1 MAEFIPAKYVPAKRN
16 NGKLLVDNNHFV
28 YNLVKKREKK
38 TYWGCQK
45 KTSLGCKVTAT
56 VLCKL
61 DENGEPDDEIVD
73 IHGNHS
79 HDSDLMLEASKRAL
93 DDGMEL
99 AKQDLNIS
107 PRSICANITKD
118 LQSHNNAAAV
128 SSLPKKST
136 IARKVQRAR
145 MKELDVPPCPK
156 SWFDVKVPLPLTV
169 NVSGEQFLILEDNLE
184 EHRPEKILGFA
195 SPNCIEIMK
204 TATQMFAD
212 GTFEICDNSLFFQMF
227 IIICTTP
234 TGINVPCAYFLL
246 PNKETI
252 AYKKVLSCLKNNFD
266 ITDPPIFHCDFENS
280 IIRAVKDVFPTTRL
294 LCCDTHFKRAL
305 RTNLQKHH
313 LIAAYNSDPRLQQ
326 FIRYLWALSLLPIED
341 ISKVWSEFVIL
352 NIPEVEDNEWPNVE
366 PGDLDQFVT
375 YFENTWIGGRNR
387 RTGRPQNPKFKH
399 GLWNKNEAIL
409 RGDDL
414 TTNSSEG
421 YNLQLKLAMPKSAN
435 LWNMIISIMKE
446 DSLVAL
452 KLRDQ
457 AIATTSP
464 PDNKQKAARQRRK
477 EELHNLVGRYN
488 LMDIKTWMNMVVAYY
503 NS

>member
-1 MAEFIPAKYVPAKRN
+1 M
-16 NGKLLVDNNHFV
+16 
-28 YNLVKKREKK
+28 
-38 TYWGCQK
+38 
-45 KTSLGCKVTAT
+45 
-56 VLCKL
+56 
-61 DENGEPDDEIVD
+61 
-73 IHGNHS
+73 
-79 HDSDLMLEASKRAL
+79 
-93 DDGMEL
+93 
-99 AKQDLNIS
+99 
-107 PRSICANITKD
+107 
-118 LQSHNNAAAV
+118 
-128 SSLPKKST
+128 
-136 IARKVQRAR
+136 
-145 MKELDVPPCPK
+145 
-156 SWFDVKVPLPLTV
+156 
-169 NVSGEQFLILEDNLE
+169 
-184 EHRPEKILGFA
+184 
-195 SPNCIEIMK
+195 
-204 TATQMFAD
+204 
-212 GTFEICDNSLFFQMF
+212 
-227 IIICTTP
+227 
-234 TGINVPCAYFLL
+234 
-246 PNKETI
+246 
-252 AYKKVLSCLKNNFD
+252 
-266 ITDPPIFHCDFENS
+266 
-280 IIRAVKDVFPTTRL
+280 
-294 LCCDTHFKRAL
+294 
-305 RTNLQKHH
+305 
-313 LIAAYNSDPRLQQ
+313 
-326 FIRYLWALSLLPIED
+326 LSLLPIED